1 MKNLKMSSLDKID
14 IVIIQKKISN
24 DSVINLQEFLILIK
38 KIKVV
43 RQTIVVLH
51 ELSFLNYFCIEKNL
65 INRKLS
71 IKTNSR
77 IINEIKKL
85 CIEKNIFL
93 VFPFY
98 ERTTKNYYNT
108 AIVISPIGKIIGKYH
123 KKYLPNELCYHEK
136 YYFSE
141 SSKPSFVIDIGICK
155 IGIMICWDQWHSEPY
170 SQLNKLGADLI
181 LCPTAIGKTYID
193 KKLISL
199 PNEKLKW
206 KMVIQANSLM
216 NNIPVVVVNRIGNES
231 KKNRHIDFW
240 GSSFI
245 TNADGDIITEAL
257 DKAKVIKSTIDL
269 SYRRQAIQKWLF
281 NKSP

>member
-1 MKNLKMSSLDKID
+1 
-14 IVIIQKKISN
+14 
-24 DSVINLQEFLILIK
+24 
-38 KIKVV
+38 
-43 RQTIVVLH
+43 
-51 ELSFLNYFCIEKNL
+51 
-65 INRKLS
+65 
-71 IKTNSR
+71 
-77 IINEIKKL
+77 
-85 CIEKNIFL
+85 

-98 ERTTKNYYNT
+98 EQTTKNYYNT
-108 AIVISPIGKIIGKYH
+108 AIVISPVGKIIGKYH

-155 IGIMICWDQWHSEPY
+155 IGIMICWDQWHSELY

-231 KKNRHIDFW
+231 KKNRRINFW

-245 TNADGDIITEAL
+245 TNADGDIIAEAL
-257 DKAKVIKSTIDL
+257 DKAKVIKCTIDL
-269 SYRRQAIQKWLF
+269 SYRRKAIQKWLF
-281 NKSP
+281 KKFS